1 MKRLLLSTSVVLA
14 AALQSPGQSI
24 VWHSPEKVVD
34 CEVAASTGLSA
45 VYVAPSL
52 SGVSVGFTPSSVQA
66 SSVKWYRFSSAGAAY
81 AEQITAGVSVNG
93 SESVLSGIEGN
104 TGYIVEDGDR
114 STYFWVIDYTDYPLA
129 FSAIAPAPEQ
139 DCTST
144 ALATSGSGAEMPYY
158 TINGRRMTLSR
169 DITLEYSNLE
179 YDGETNVYNQKQ
191 VSTVIPYLQPT
202 IHVPAVLCSTTF
214 TLTGDRFL
222 REWGRETSI
231 ESQTVLPHAVECQSV
246 AAQEERTSENET
258 GSSTGG
264 DALGGSA
271 PCVITFEGAATDAA
285 IFHEWQFSR
294 SSEFDDLTLRISD
307 LEFTYTFTE
316 EGSTFVRLY
325 CANDDASCD
334 SYGPVYE
341 VSIGQSMLKCPN
353 AFSPFN
359 QDGVND
365 EWKVTYSSIVSF
377 SCTIFNR
384 YGKKMVSF
392 GNPGQGWDGKYGGKF
407 VPAGVYYYVIEAKG
421 ADGKDY
427 KLSGDINI
435 LDYKQ
440 Q

>member
-1 MKRLLLSTSVVLA
+1 MKRLLLSTSILLA
-14 AALQSPGQSI
+14 AATQSLGQNI
-24 VWHSPEKVVD
+24 VWHSAEKVVA

-45 VYVAPSL
+45 VYVAPTL
-52 SGVSVGFTPSSVQA
+52 AGVSAGFSPASGQA
-66 SSVKWYRFSSAGAAY
+66 SSVKWFRFSSAGAAY
-81 AEQITAGVSVNG
+81 AEQITDGITING
-93 SESVLSGIEGN
+93 TESVLSQLKGN
-104 TGYIVEDGDR
+104 TGYIVQDGDR
-114 STYFWVIDYTDYPLA
+114 SLYFWVMDYTDYPLE
-129 FSAIAPAPEQ
+129 FSGIAPADEQ

-144 ALATSGSGAEMPYY
+144 ALTTSGSGAEMPYY

-169 DITLEYSNLE
+169 DISLEYSNLE
-179 YDGETNVYNQKQ
+179 YSAEANAYNQIP
-191 VSTVIPYLQPT
+191 VSASLPYLQPT
-202 IHVPAVLCSTTF
+202 IHVPAVLCPTTF
-214 TLTGDRFL
+214 TLSGDRFL

-231 ESQTVLPHAVECQSV
+231 QSQTVMPHSIECQSV
-246 AAQEERTSENET
+246 AAQEERNSENET
-258 GSSTGG
+258 GGSAGG

-294 SSEFDDLTLRISD
+294 SSEFDDLSLRISD
-307 LEFTYTFTE
+307 LDFTYTFTE

-341 VSIGQSMLKCPN
+341 ISIGQSMLKCPN

-365 EWKVTYSSIVSF
+365 EWRVTYSSIISF

-392 GNPGQGWDGKYGGKF
+392 SNPGQGWDGKYGGKF

-427 KLSGDINI
+427 KLSGDITI